1 MCVILF
7 FLLDVLLLL
16 IFYLKGILSVLMDEM
31 VTVMIRWDILILFM
45 CKEFILSVLSMF
57 DNVIEIVVYIY

>member
-1 MCVILF
+1 
-7 FLLDVLLLL
+7 
-16 IFYLKGILSVLMDEM
+16 MDEM
-31 VTVMIRWDILILFM
+31 VIVIIRWDILILFM